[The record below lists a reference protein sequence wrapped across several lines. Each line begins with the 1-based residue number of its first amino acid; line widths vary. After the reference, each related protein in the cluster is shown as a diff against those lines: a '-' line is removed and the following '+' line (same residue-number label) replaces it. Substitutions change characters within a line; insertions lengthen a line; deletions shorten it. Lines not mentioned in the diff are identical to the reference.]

1 MIHTKVITTVMNIFS
16 TSSNM
21 DPRTRAVFYIKYFHL
36 HVWKPISSSILVLR
50 PIILISDF
58 VSLFSKDLFRDIL
71 VVVRPSGEWTWSVSD
86 LHGLFLD
93 SKSILLTETIYDP
106 IDILLH

>member
-1 MIHTKVITTVMNIFS
+1 
-16 TSSNM
+16 M
-21 DPRTRAVFYIKYFHL
+21 DPRTRAVFYIKYFHS
-36 HVWKPISSSILVLR
+36 HVWKPISSSTLVLR
-50 PIILISDF
+50 PIIFIKNSDF
-58 VSLFSKDLFRDIL
+58 LSLDII

>member
-1 MIHTKVITTVMNIFS
+1 
-16 TSSNM
+16 M
-21 DPRTRAVFYIKYFHL
+21 DPRTRAVFYIKYFHS
-36 HVWKPISSSILVLR
+36 HVWKPISSSTLVLGQ
-50 PIILISDF
+50 IIFIKKSDF
-58 VSLFSKDLFRDIL
+58 LSLFSKDLFRDII